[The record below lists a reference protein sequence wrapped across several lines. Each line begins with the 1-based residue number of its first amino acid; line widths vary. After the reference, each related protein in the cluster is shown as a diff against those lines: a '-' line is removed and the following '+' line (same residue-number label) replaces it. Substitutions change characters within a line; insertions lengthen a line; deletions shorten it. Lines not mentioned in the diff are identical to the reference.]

1 MFKKLPG
8 LFAGGAAGM
17 TEKLHK
23 NPPRLIN
30 DKASEFRRDELRIDT
45 LRKELALTMR
55 EPLEMGLQ
63 P

>member
-1 MFKKLPG
+1 
-8 LFAGGAAGM
+8 M